1 MKEQENPYL
10 NARKKHNEYEGGLIA
25 SRHMWQIFGV
35 LGLITGLG
43 GIGGVIHIGSQSKY
57 IPYVVEVDKLGQTHA
72 VSIADRAAPADPRI
86 ISSLIARTITLARM
100 VTPDV
105 LVQRNAIFELY
116 ASLNSSDPAALKMT
130 SILARIRKPH
140 RSKERQKKPWMCRS
154 HPSSL
159 SPMKHGRWTGWR
171 QYGHAATAPSFL
183 ASGCGLWS
191 ASMWLLPQARLQK
204 NRYGKIRSAFSYVI
218 STGPSNFKGD

>member
-35 LGLITGLG
+35 LGLIIGLA
-43 GIGGVIHIGSQSKY
+43 GIGGVIHIGSQSKF

-72 VSIADRAAPADPRI
+72 VSVADRAAPAAPRI
-86 ISSLIARTITLARM
+86 ISSLIARAITLARM

-116 ASLNSSDPAALKMT
+116 ASLNSSDPAALKMNEYLGSNSETSPFKRAAKETVEVQIT
-130 SILARIRKPH
+130 SILPQSNETWQVDWLETVRARGDGSIISSFRMRALVNIYVAPPTSQTSEEQIRKNPLGIFI
-140 RSKERQKKPWMCRS
+140 RDFKWSKQ
-154 HPSSL
+154 L
-159 SPMKHGRWTGWR
+159 
-171 QYGHAATAPSFL
+171 
-183 ASGCGLWS
+183 
-191 ASMWLLPQARLQK
+191 
-204 NRYGKIRSAFSYVI
+204 
-218 STGPSNFKGD
+218 

>member
-35 LGLITGLG
+35 LGLITGLA

-116 ASLNSSDPAALKMT
+116 ASLNPSDPAALKMNEYLGSNSETSPFKRAAKETVDVQIT
-130 SILARIRKPH
+130 SILPQSNETWQVDWLETVRARGDGSIISRFRMRALVSIYVAPPTSQTSEEQIRKNPLGIFI
-140 RSKERQKKPWMCRS
+140 RDFNWSKQ
-154 HPSSL
+154 L
-159 SPMKHGRWTGWR
+159 
-171 QYGHAATAPSFL
+171 
-183 ASGCGLWS
+183 
-191 ASMWLLPQARLQK
+191 
-204 NRYGKIRSAFSYVI
+204 
-218 STGPSNFKGD
+218 

>member
-35 LGLITGLG
+35 LGLITGLA

-116 ASLNSSDPAALKMT
+116 ASLNSSDPAALKMNEYLGSNSETSPFKRAAKETVDVQIT
-130 SILARIRKPH
+130 SILPQSNETWQVDWLETVRARGDGSIISRF
-140 RSKERQKKPWMCRS
+140 RMRALVSI
-154 HPSSL
+154 
-159 SPMKHGRWTGWR
+159 
-171 QYGHAATAPSFL
+171 YVAPPRRTDTEK
-183 ASGCGLWS
+183 S
-191 ASMWLLPQARLQK
+191 ARH
-204 NRYGKIRSAFSYVI
+204 FH
-218 STGPSNFKGD
+218 T